1 MKLTGEMTKKPNK
14 REKQKQET
22 LADILR
28 VGEEL
33 FVTQGFENT
42 SIAQIADA
50 CGMTKGAMYHHFDSK
65 EALMEEI
72 CQRHYDFLLETA
84 RPFLA
89 RKDLHWFM
97 RMGLVIDAVRK
108 ANEERLAVAG
118 EYLQARRSSSGQFA
132 VKLSQVDRE
141 FYKAVFASVLAEA
154 RDLNEASF
162 TGSAEMLAVFVYHV
176 EKAMTDEIA
185 SILEE
190 EKPKNFKKRATEI
203 METFVHAL
211 SSLLGIDKVMIL
223 QLVKIPETI
232 SYMAKLLKK
241 QQRR

>member
-1 MKLTGEMTKKPNK
+1 MNK

-33 FVTQGFENT
+33 FVSRGYENT
-42 SIAQIADA
+42 SISQIADA

-72 CQRHYDFLLETA
+72 CKRHYRFLLEA
-84 RPFLA
+84 ASPFMA
-89 RKDLHWFM
+89 RKDVHWFT

-108 ANEERLAVAG
+108 ANEKRMSVAG
-118 EYLQARRSSSGQFA
+118 EYLHARRVASGQFA
-132 VKLSQVDRE
+132 QRLSLADKE
-141 FYKAVFASVLAEA
+141 FYTAVIAPILAEA
-154 RDLNEASF
+154 RDLKEASF
-162 TGSAEMLAVFVYHV
+162 AGSAEMLAVFVYHL

-185 SILEE
+185 SILA
-190 EKPKNFKKRATEI
+190 EKKTKNFKKRATDV

-211 SSLLGIDKVMIL
+211 GALLGIDKKVIL
-223 QLVKIPETI
+223 QLVKIQETVN
-232 SYMAKLLKK
+232 YMAKLLKNK
-241 QQRR
+241 NCKGDQYDK